1 MPLVPVVTKFIMP
14 HGNYGNDAI
23 LLPNPPAG
31 EPDPDSDDPD
41 GDAPSCDVGW
51 HALSKRNTRFL
62 SKHAVKVSASFGP
75 EVTVCSPWCR
85 RRHRHGAGHGL
96 FSARDSPVG
105 KELPVKGPW
114 FHSLQEVHKFLAGL
128 HVDTAALLS
137 KRVVRVDLAPGADG
151 PPAESQ
157 GQEQQKPT
165 SLYKVITNPIG
176 FVNHFTG
183 LSTTPNCR
191 LVLKEG
197 MPLGEHC
204 LILKSTRPIKAG
216 KEWLLNY
223 GPHHQCGERMTRKR
237 EREGAGG
244 AGGRRKKQQIDTGKA
259 SAPAPPEAC

>member
-31 EPDPDSDDPD
+31 PPDPDSDDPD
-41 GDAPSCDVGW
+41 GDAPSCNVGR

-62 SKHAVKVSASFGP
+62 LKHAVKVREP
-75 EVTVCSPWCR
+75 ESGVR
-85 RRHRHGAGHGL
+85 DLRAGHGL

-105 KELPVKGPW
+105 KELPAKGPW
-114 FHSLQEVHKFLAGL
+114 FRSLGEVHDFLDNM
-128 HVDTAALLS
+128 HVDTAFLLS
-137 KRVVRVDLAPGADG
+137 KRVVRVNLVPGADG

-183 LSTTPNCR
+183 LQTTPNCR
-191 LVLKEG
+191 LMLKEG

-204 LILKSTRPIKAG
+204 LILKSTKPIKTG
-216 KEWLLNY
+216 REWLLNY
-223 GPHHQCGERMTRKR
+223 GPHHQCGERVTRKR

-244 AGGRRKKQQIDTGKA
+244 GSGRRKKQQIDTGKA
-259 SAPAPPEAC
+259 SAPAPESPEKS